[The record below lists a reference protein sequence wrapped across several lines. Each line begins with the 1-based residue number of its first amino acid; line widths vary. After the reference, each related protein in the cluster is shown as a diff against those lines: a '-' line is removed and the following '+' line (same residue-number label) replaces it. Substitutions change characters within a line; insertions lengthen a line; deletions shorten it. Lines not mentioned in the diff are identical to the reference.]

1 MINKFNEL
9 DKKYKILIIVS
20 ILILLL
26 IILTKIFSKSPE
38 QQLKDYL
45 VKNDYINEYKS
56 STYSKQVSES
66 NLDEYYEKKEQ
77 EENSTY
83 EINSIN
89 VKKHTFSKNKRN
101 FMNNTED
108 TLNEEYDYKT
118 DIITYNYRIVIDN
131 IATGIFKGNY
141 DTNSNEFTCKKEYTY
156 NLDANDDDEIICTH
170 IKDEILSFQNE
181 SYIVI
186 SDKMIAIMQK

>member
-1 MINKFNEL
+1 METGDIMINKFNEL

-56 STYSKQVSES
+56 NTYSKQISES
-66 NLDEYYEKKEQ
+66 NLDEYYENKEQ
-77 EENSTY
+77 EKNSTY

-108 TLNEEYDYKT
+108 TLNEEYTQAALKKLKGVNAVQTYSRLNRICPPYDKKT
-118 DIITYNYRIVIDN
+118 FI
-131 IATGIFKGNY
+131 
-141 DTNSNEFTCKKEYTY
+141 
-156 NLDANDDDEIICTH
+156 LDFVP
-170 IKDEILSFQNE
+170 LL
-181 SYIVI
+181 I
-186 SDKMIAIMQK
+186 S